1 MSSYPTALLHRLN
14 IMPVDFSMELQVG
27 EPQPWFPSD
36 CDLSNRKVEANAA
49 TAEMPSMGEAQGP
62 SRQEIL
68 AGNEETMQ
76 VESEAAFERGRTEA
90 LQEQEHE
97 LTTVRKRY
105 ANAIQNIQNLAQDLA
120 GRYQQEAIELA
131 ACLAK
136 TVIGSNLETCPD
148 ALQAL
153 VDRAL
158 QGVDH
163 PKDILIRVNPD
174 DLQALNDHL
183 PEIRRQRGAPISV
196 RATADPKIERGGCV
210 IISEE
215 GIVDAQPSVAVD
227 VMKEAIEARLADRN
241 ISSMDNTGAPSQEPD
256 PNPMPEPKSMEEL
269 L

>member
-1 MSSYPTALLHRLN
+1 
-14 IMPVDFSMELQVG
+14 MPVDFGLELKVG

-36 CDLSNRKVEANAA
+36 YHLSNRKVEANAA
-49 TAEMPSMGEAQGP
+49 TAEMPSMEEAQGP
-62 SRQEIL
+62 SAQEIL
-68 AGNEETMQ
+68 AENKETKQM
-76 VESEAAFERGRTEA
+76 ESEAAFERGRTEA

-120 GRYQQEAIELA
+120 GRYQMEAIELA
-131 ACLAK
+131 ARLAK
-136 TVIGSNLETCPD
+136 TVIGSNLETCPRK
-148 ALQAL
+148 LQAL

-158 QGVDH
+158 QGMER

-183 PEIRRQRGAPISV
+183 PEIRRQRGELVSV
-196 RATADPKIERGGCV
+196 RATADPQIERGGC
-210 IISEE
+210 IIVSEE

-227 VMKEAIEARLADRN
+227 VMKEAIEARLADRT
-241 ISSMDNTGAPSQEPD
+241 ISSMDSIDSSMDSIEAPSQEPD
-256 PNPMPEPKSMEEL
+256 PNPMPEPESMKEL